1 MVLRLVL
8 DGEKGADEHIMD
20 WIKSFQKSIDY
31 IEEHITEP
39 MQIEDIAAQMNI
51 STFYYQK
58 IFLILCGFTVGEY
71 IRKRRLTLAGCELI
85 ATDEKIIDIAMKYGY
100 DTPEGFSRA
109 FVRFHGLTPSAVR
122 KGGNVKS
129 FAKLA
134 VEISLKGGSVMN
146 YKIVKKEAFKIIAKQ
161 QRCEKIKDIRGRV
174 DIPEFWNECH
184 DDGTIDFLI
193 KSCKKDGVLGK
204 SLVGMCME
212 DSVSAKDFPY
222 FIGAEYSCGE
232 IPSGYNIVEVPAMEY
247 AVFVVESIGIDDI
260 ATAIQQMWHKIFA
273 EFFPSSNYKPKGN
286 FDLEVY
292 PSDRYKCELWISVE
306 NK

>member
-85 ATDEKIIDIAMKYGY
+85 A
-100 DTPEGFSRA
+100 
-109 FVRFHGLTPSAVR
+109 
-122 KGGNVKS
+122 
-129 FAKLA
+129 
-134 VEISLKGGSVMN
+134 
-146 YKIVKKEAFKIIAKQ
+146 KEAFKIIAKQ
-161 QRCEKIKDIRGRV
+161 QRCEKIKDVRGRM

>member
-1 MVLRLVL
+1 MIL
-8 DGEKGADEHIMD
+8 DGREGAFKHIMD
-20 WIKSFQKSIDY
+20 WVRSFQKSIDY
-31 IEEHITEP
+31 IEENITEP
-39 MQIEDIAAQMNI
+39 IQIEDIAAQMNI

-58 IFLILCGFTVGEY
+58 IFLILCGFTIGEY
-71 IRKRRLTLAGCELI
+71 IRNRRLTLAGCELI

-122 KGGNVKS
+122 KGGNVRS

-146 YKIVKKEAFKIIAKQ
+146 YKIVKKNAFKIIAKR
-161 QRCEKIKDIRGRV
+161 QRCEKIKDVRGRS
-174 DIPEFWNECH
+174 DIPEFWNECY
-184 DDGTIDFLI
+184 DDGTVEFLI

-222 FIGAEYSCGE
+222 FIGAEYSGGE
-232 IPSGYNIVEVPAMEY
+232 IPFGYDIVEIPAMEY
-247 AVFVVESIGIDDI
+247 AVFAVENQNTESLS
-260 ATAIQQMWHKIFA
+260 TAIQQMWHKIFA
-273 EFFPSSNYKPKGN
+273 EFFPSSNYKPKSH

-292 PSDRYKCELWISVE
+292 PTDSYKCELWISIE

>member
-1 MVLRLVL
+1 MIL
-8 DGEKGADEHIMD
+8 DGRRGAYKQIMD
-20 WIKSFQKSIDY
+20 WIRSFQKSIDY

-39 MQIEDIAAQMNI
+39 IQIEDIATQMNI

-58 IFLILCGFTVGEY
+58 IFLILCGFTIGEY
-71 IRKRRLTLAGCELI
+71 IRNRRLTLAGCELI
-85 ATDEKIIDIAMKYGY
+85 STNEKIIDIAMKYGY

-122 KGGNVKS
+122 KGGSVRS

-146 YKIVKKEAFKIIAKQ
+146 YKIVKKDAFKIIAKQ
-161 QRCEKIKDIRGRV
+161 QRCEKIKDVRGRS
-174 DIPEFWNECH
+174 DIPEFWNECYN
-184 DDGTIDFLI
+184 DGTIEFLI
-193 KSCKKDGVLGK
+193 KSCKKDGILGQN
-204 SLVGMCME
+204 LVGMCME

-222 FIGAEYSCGE
+222 FIGAEYSGGE
-232 IPSGYNIVEVPAMEY
+232 IPLGYNIVEVPAMEY
-247 AVFVVESIGIDDI
+247 AVFAVESTDTDSIS
-260 ATAIQQMWHKIFA
+260 TAIQQMWHKIFA

-292 PSDRYKCELWISVE
+292 PTDKYRCELWISVE